1 MPDELENKLPLTA
14 GGEVQP
20 PTDFDGGECFVPII
34 LRVPFHSAPKPI
46 PKPEQSPFARAFDT
60 FWRDQ
65 GWGVPPPPRMTPKTG
80 ISAPV
85 ADDGVVTCI
94 KRSVLTQMPLTEDS
108 AESVA
113 F

>member
-1 MPDELENKLPLTA
+1 MSDELENNLPLTA

-34 LRVPFHSAPKPI
+34 SRVPVGSAPKPA

-65 GWGVPPPPRMTPKTG
+65 GWGVPPPPRTPLGKG
-80 ISAPV
+80 ISAPAA
-85 ADDGVVTCI
+85 ADGGTGDTH
-94 KRSVLTQMPLTEDS
+94 P
-108 AESVA
+108 
-113 F
+113 